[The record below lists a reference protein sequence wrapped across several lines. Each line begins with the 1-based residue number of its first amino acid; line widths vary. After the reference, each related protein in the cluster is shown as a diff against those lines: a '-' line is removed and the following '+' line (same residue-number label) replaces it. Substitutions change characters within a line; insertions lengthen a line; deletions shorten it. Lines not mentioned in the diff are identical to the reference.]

1 MAGNRDELL
10 RGIPGHPEGSGGELG
25 SGLGAAPCCQEAP
38 EVGNAIPWGPAGRI
52 CCSKGFWVLSWVLAQ
67 RGCSVPSRS
76 QVQATSWCPY
86 STRVLGG
93 KS

>member
-38 EVGNAIPWGPAGRI
+38 EVGNPIPWGAGCSRI
-52 CCSKGFWVLSWVLAQ
+52 CCSKGFWVLAQ
-67 RGCSVPSRS
+67 CGCSVLSRS
-76 QVQATSWCPY
+76 RVQSISWYPD
-86 STRVLGG
+86 SIHVLGG
-93 KS
+93 RS